1 MSAASTP
8 RSVIAPTVFDE
19 VDALL
24 GAATRDLGATGWRT
38 FEASQLT
45 AFAAAIGSP
54 GPGPH
59 DAAPLTAFAAATRSP
74 GPGPHDAA
82 PPLLIL
88 ALTNLFLPE
97 LLDVRG
103 ASNGINY
110 GTGTVSFATPVRPGD
125 RVRGRAVLVD
135 ATEVPGGVQTTIEIR
150 VEVEGCHDPACV
162 VESLSRWMR

>member
-38 FEASQLT
+38 FEAS
-45 AFAAAIGSP
+45 
-54 GPGPH
+54 
-59 DAAPLTAFAAATRSP
+59 RSP

>member
-1 MSAASTP
+1 VSAASTP

-45 AFAAAIGSP
+45 AFAAAIG
-54 GPGPH
+54 
-59 DAAPLTAFAAATRSP
+59 SP